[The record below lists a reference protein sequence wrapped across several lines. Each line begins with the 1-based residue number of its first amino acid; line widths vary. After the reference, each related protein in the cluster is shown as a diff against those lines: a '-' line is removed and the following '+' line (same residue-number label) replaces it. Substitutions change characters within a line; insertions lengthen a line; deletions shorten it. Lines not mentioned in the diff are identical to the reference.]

1 LARAIGSVTGA
12 TYDVDHLARRIR
24 RLAGPSDRI
33 PTGRRGL
40 KRGRST
46 WAPSVSARISVAA
59 RTALDAAIREDNR
72 AEVRALID
80 RNPGLLRAESSAA
93 ISPLMLAM
101 YARAE
106 KVARLL
112 AERADPNLF
121 EAAALGDANRIE
133 RLLASAPAT
142 VRTFSPDGWTA
153 LHLAA
158 HFGRTEAARRLLAKG
173 ARVDAVARNAIANQP
188 LQAAIAGRAPQVVRL
203 LLDAGADATHRSHGG
218 FTAAHLAAENDDVP
232 TLELLRRHGADLNA
246 RSEGGKTPLDLAR
259 ARRCTEAARW
269 LESAVAA
276 RPAARRRRERER

>member
-1 LARAIGSVTGA
+1 
-12 TYDVDHLARRIR
+12 
-24 RLAGPSDRI
+24 
-33 PTGRRGL
+33 
-40 KRGRST
+40 
-46 WAPSVSARISVAA
+46 VSARISVAA
-59 RTALDAAIREDNR
+59 RRELDAAIREDDR
-72 AEVRALID
+72 AKVRTLID
-80 RNPGLLRAESSAA
+80 RNPGLLRAEPSATV
-93 ISPLMLAM
+93 SPLMLAM

-112 AERADPNLF
+112 AERTDPNLC

-173 ARVDAVARNAIANQP
+173 ARVAVARNAIANQP

-232 TLELLRRHGADLNA
+232 TLELLRRHGADLNERA
-246 RSEGGKTPLDLAR
+246 EGGKTPLDLAR
-259 ARRCTEAARW
+259 MRRCTEAARW